1 VYFAERRVPS
11 ASLTRA
17 IALVTLAAMLGTAA
31 SAAAALQ
38 PVRRSWGEREA
49 PLVRAGTL
57 RVPPAAA
64 KGRVTVIVTLRQPPL
79 AARQRALSGPAAQAR
94 LDVRSSSSR
103 AYLRGLASAQAAA
116 VRSLRAVV
124 PEATVSRHYR
134 VLLNGFA
141 AQVPARAL
149 PQVVKLAAAAKVYPS
164 YRYTQALDRS
174 PALVGAQVLRATGHG
189 DGAGVKIAI
198 VDDGVDPGSPF
209 FSPAGFAY
217 PAGFPKGGRR
227 WTTPKIVVARSF
239 VGVVR
244 DRASRLAVDRR
255 SSFHGTH
262 VAGIAAGNADTTA
275 PAGPDHPATPGLSG
289 VAPRAWLGNYRV
301 FNAPTPIGHVA
312 NTPEI
317 VAAFEAAVADGMDV
331 INFSGG
337 GPETDPANDAI
348 VEAVRNVTAAGVVA
362 VISAGNDRDDY
373 GLGSAGAPGTAPDA
387 ITVAAVSNEHVFAP
401 ALDVVTAGAP
411 ATLRGVPFQGAA
423 GTRAPTAWGQADRTI
438 VDVRSLVGTDGRPVD
453 TRLCGPAPDPDAGR
467 GTLPA
472 GSLTGALALV
482 RRGACTFASKA
493 ARARLAGAAGLIVVD
508 NRPGEANVIPE
519 ELSLP
524 AGMIADLDGDRLQA
538 YLAGRGGRASVRV
551 GRAPLTLA
559 TGRPGVVTSFSS
571 AGLTAYGHRLKP
583 DLAAPGGQILSAT
596 LPEQGGP
603 FAVFDGTSMAAPHV
617 AGVAAILVQ
626 RHPGWTPRQVKSAL
640 MSTAGTAWADSAR
653 TTEAPVLLAGGGLA
667 NVAAA
672 DTPLLFTE
680 PSSLS
685 FGDLDVT
692 TGATNRPVLLTV
704 TDAGD
709 GAGLWTASVVPQ
721 SQPDGVTVEV
731 PGAVSIAPGGE
742 AHVPVVAR
750 AAAGA
755 AVGDAYGFVV
765 LRRGDVTRRIPYA
778 VLVTR
783 PGLATAPVLPLRRV
797 QTGDTRRGANRAQA
811 YRYPAAP
818 FGLAPDPTRPA
829 VTETGAE
836 RLYVLRVDN
845 AVANVGA
852 AIVAQSPGSLVHPWF
867 LGSPDEN
874 DVQGF
879 TGTPVN
885 VNPISLSYP
894 FDIGAAGTIFPRQG
908 RYYVSVDSGRDPF
921 TGRSEA
927 GAYVLWSWQNDVLPP
942 LVGLL
947 TPEVAAGRPTIALR
961 VVDAGSSLADPGAG
975 VDPLS
980 LAIGYGDVLIGAS
993 AYDPVSG
1000 IAVFAL
1006 PGDAPRLRAGRPG
1019 ILAAASDFQESK
1031 NVSTTGP
1038 NVTPNTTVVAGRL
1051 RVVRR
1056 PTASWLA
1063 PEAGACVETV
1073 GGRAGLLV
1081 VAGSTSAVRSV
1092 RFLDG
1097 DRTIATVRRG
1107 DSGLFGATWSARGAK
1122 AGRHALR
1129 VVVRDAA
1136 GRTVER
1142 RRTVRV
1148 CR

>member
-1 VYFAERRVPS
+1 
-11 ASLTRA
+11 LTRA
-17 IALVTLAAMLGTAA
+17 IALVALAAMLGTAA

-57 RVPPAAA
+57 KPAAA
-64 KGRVTVIVTLRQPPL
+64 AATGKVTVIVRLRQPPL
-79 AARQRALSGPAAQAR
+79 AARQRALSGPAAQGR
-94 LDVRSSSSR
+94 LNVRSSSSR
-103 AYLRGLASAQAAA
+103 AYLRTLAAEQAAA
-116 VRSLRAVV
+116 VRSLRTVV
-124 PEATVSRHYR
+124 PEAAVSRRYR
-134 VLLNGFA
+134 ILLNGFA
-141 AQVPARAL
+141 AEVPARAL
-149 PQVVKLAAAAKVYPS
+149 PKVVRLAEAAKVYPS

-174 PALVGAQVLRATGHG
+174 PALVGTQVLRATGRG
-189 DGAGVKIAI
+189 DGAGVKIAV

-209 FSPAGFAY
+209 FSPAGFEY
-217 PAGFPKGGRR
+217 PAGFPRGGRR
-227 WTTPKIVVARSF
+227 WTTPKIIVARSF
-239 VGVVR
+239 VGAVR
-244 DRASRLAVDRR
+244 DRSSGLAVDRR

-262 VAGIAAGNADTTA
+262 VAGIAAGNAGTTA
-275 PAGPDHPATPGLSG
+275 PAGSDHPATTGLSG
-289 VAPRAWLGNYRV
+289 VAPRAWIGNYRV

-348 VEAVRNVTAAGVVA
+348 VETIRNVTAAGVVA
-362 VISAGNDRDDY
+362 VVSAGNDRDDY

-411 ATLRGVPFQGAA
+411 ATLRGIPFQGSA
-423 GTRAPTAWGQADRTI
+423 GTRAPAGWGQADRPL
-438 VDVRSLVGTDGRPVD
+438 VDVRTLVGTDGRPVD
-453 TRLCGPAPDPDAGR
+453 TRLCGPASSPNGGR
-467 GTLPA
+467 SALAA
-472 GSLTGALALV
+472 GSLSGALALV
-482 RRGACTFASKA
+482 RRGSCTFASKA
-493 ARARLAGAAGLIVVD
+493 ARARAAGAAGLIVVD

-519 ELSLP
+519 ELALP
-524 AGMIADLDGDRLQA
+524 SGSIADVDGDRLQA
-538 YLAGRGGRASVRV
+538 YLAGRGGRAPVRI

-559 TGRPGVVTSFSS
+559 TGRAGVVTSFSS

-603 FAVFDGTSMAAPHV
+603 FAVFDGTSMSAPHV
-617 AGVAAILVQ
+617 AGAAAILVQ
-626 RHPGWTPRQVKSAL
+626 RHPGWTPRQLKSAL
-640 MSTAGTAWADSAR
+640 MSTAGPAWADTAR
-653 TTEAPVLLAGGGLA
+653 TQEAPVLLAGSGLT

-672 DTPLLFTE
+672 DAPLVFTE

-685 FGDLDVT
+685 FGDLDVAA
-692 TGATNRPVLLTV
+692 GAASRPLLLTL

-709 GAGLWTASVVPQ
+709 GAGLWTASVAPQ
-721 SQPDGVTVEV
+721 SQPEGVTIDV
-731 PGAVSIAPGGE
+731 PGAVAVAPGGE
-742 AHVPVVAR
+742 AHVAVVAR
-750 AAAGA
+750 VAARTA
-755 AVGDAYGFVV
+755 AGDAYGFVV

-778 VLVTR
+778 FLVTR
-783 PGLATAPVLPLRRV
+783 PGLASAPVLPLRRI
-797 QTGDTRRGANRAQA
+797 QTGDTRRGVNRAQA

-818 FGLAPDPTRPA
+818 FGLAPEPTRPA
-829 VTETGAE
+829 VTESGAE
-836 RLYVLRVDN
+836 QLYVLRVDQ
-845 AVANVGA
+845 AVANAGA
-852 AIVAQSPGSLVHPWF
+852 AVIAQSPGSLIHPWL

-885 VNPISLSYP
+885 VNPISLSFP
-894 FDIGAAGTIFPRQG
+894 FDVGAAATVFPRQG

-927 GAYVLWSWQNDVLPP
+927 GSYVLWSWQNDVLPP

-947 TPEVAAGRPTIALR
+947 TTEVAAGRPTIALR
-961 VVDAGSSLADPGAG
+961 VLDAGSSLADPGAG

-980 LAIGYGDVLIGAS
+980 LAIGYGNVLIGAS

-1006 PGDAPRLRAGRPG
+1006 PPAAPRLGAGRPQL
-1019 ILAAASDFQESK
+1019 LAAASDFQESK
-1031 NVSTTGP
+1031 NVNTTGP
-1038 NVTPNTTVVAGRL
+1038 NVTPNTTIASGRL

-1063 PEAGACVETV
+1063 PEAGECIQTV

-1107 DSGLFGATWSARGAK
+1107 SSGLFSAAWSARRVR

-1136 GRTVER
+1136 GRAVER